1 MGNVAMAMLLRQRR
15 GGSRLLGLAG
25 YSGCRCLSGPVFV
38 PGTIS
43 ISVIHSYW
51 EHGFFFFLLSVCGK
65 MTDVDATQ
73 WTVDSVVDLP
83 HEEEILRMFVLILF
97 KIIRDS
103 VVGRFS
109 LVARRLDCTT
119 FAADWPQEGR
129 TKPDGRVR
137 VQ

>member
-1 MGNVAMAMLLRQRR
+1 MLDTVDVDVFLGRYSSRVLSRSRSFTRIGNMA
-15 GGSRLLGLAG
+15 
-25 YSGCRCLSGPVFV
+25 
-38 PGTIS
+38 
-43 ISVIHSYW
+43 
-51 EHGFFFFLLSVCGK
+51 FFFFLLSVCGK